1 METMNTLNEIGEYV
15 DTDQLKHLKFEL
27 SSSKYTVSL
36 VDSTGYEIVKGYGN
50 TVIEA
55 INDLHSCLV

>member
-1 METMNTLNEIGEYV
+1 MSTINELAEYV
-15 DTDQLKHLKFEL
+15 DTDQLKHLKFEV
-27 SSSKYTVSL
+27 SNSEYTVSL
-36 VDSTGYEIVKGYGN
+36 LDSTGYEIVKGYGN

>member
-1 METMNTLNEIGEYV
+1 MSTINELAEYV
-15 DTDQLKHLKFEL
+15 DTDQLKHLKFEE
-27 SSSKYTVSL
+27 SNGKYTVSL

-50 TVIEA
+50 SVIEA